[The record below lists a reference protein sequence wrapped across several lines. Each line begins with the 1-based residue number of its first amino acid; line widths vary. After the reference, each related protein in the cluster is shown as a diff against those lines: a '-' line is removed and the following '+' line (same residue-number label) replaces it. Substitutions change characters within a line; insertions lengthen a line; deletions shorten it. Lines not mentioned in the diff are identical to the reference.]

1 MNKKLSVLFISLL
14 LISIVSK
21 SQTFMQGL
29 GATVNIMTAKIDN
42 PSEKY
47 TATVS
52 FTNFTYMPR
61 LIFGAKESS
70 SLSLGFPVSA
80 GVGIGSDV
88 FGESHIYY
96 GGELPLV
103 FDFNK
108 GRKSSPENE
117 DNFGWYIGTGFSYTL
132 TNWSTGG
139 GSADKLNS
147 YGPLLRFGVRFG
159 GGSNNPERAT
169 TVGLSFKP
177 GLEETKFKTFGIA
190 ALMEF

>member
-1 MNKKLSVLFISLL
+1 MIKNIYLPFVSLL
-14 LISIVSK
+14 LISSASQ
-21 SQTFMQGL
+21 SQTFMHGL
-29 GATVNIMTAKIDN
+29 GATVNLMTAKIDN

-70 SLSLGFPVSA
+70 SLSLGFPISA
-80 GVGIGSDV
+80 GVGFGSDV

-103 FDFNK
+103 IDFNK
-108 GRKSSPENE
+108 GRKSSPDNE

-132 TNWSTGG
+132 TNWTTGSST
-139 GSADKLNS
+139 DKLNS
-147 YGPLLRFGVRFG
+147 YGPLARFGVRFG
-159 GGSNNPERAT
+159 GGSNRPDRAT

-177 GLEETKFKTFGIA
+177 GLEDTKFKTIGIVV
-190 ALMEF
+190 LMEF

>member
-1 MNKKLSVLFISLL
+1 MFKKVSIQLFSLL
-14 LISIVSK
+14 LIGLNGN
-21 SQTFMQGL
+21 SQTFMHGL
-29 GATVNIMTAKIDN
+29 GATVNVMTAKINN
-42 PSEKY
+42 PSERY

-61 LIFGAKESS
+61 LIFGEKESS
-70 SLSLGFPVSA
+70 SFSLGFPVSA
-80 GVGIGSDV
+80 GVGFGSDV

-108 GRKSSPENE
+108 GRKSSPDNE

-132 TNWSTGG
+132 TNWTTGG
-139 GSADKLNS
+139 STDKLNS

-159 GGSNNPERAT
+159 GGSNHPERAT

-177 GLEETKFKTFGIA
+177 GLEEAKFKTFGIVV
-190 ALMEF
+190 LMEL

>member
-1 MNKKLSVLFISLL
+1 MIKKLSMLFISSL
-14 LISIVSK
+14 LISTASN
-21 SQTFMQGL
+21 SQTFMHGL

-61 LIFGAKESS
+61 LIFGEKESS
-70 SLSLGFPVSA
+70 SFSLGFPISA
-80 GVGIGSDV
+80 GVGFGSDV
-88 FGESHIYY
+88 FGDTHVYY

-108 GRKSSPENE
+108 GRKSSPDNE
-117 DNFGWYIGTGFSYTL
+117 DSFGWYIGTGFSYTL
-132 TNWSTGG
+132 TNWTTGSST
-139 GSADKLNS
+139 DKLNS
-147 YGPLLRFGVRFG
+147 YGPLVRFGVRFG
-159 GGSNNPERAT
+159 GGSNRPERAT

-177 GLEETKFKTFGIA
+177 GLEKTKFKTIGIA
-190 ALMEF
+190 VLMEL

>member
-1 MNKKLSVLFISLL
+1 MFKKVSIQLFSLL
-14 LISIVSK
+14 LIGLNGN
-21 SQTFMQGL
+21 SQTFMHGL
-29 GATVNIMTAKIDN
+29 GATVNVMTAKINN
-42 PSEKY
+42 PSERY

-61 LIFGAKESS
+61 LIFGEKESS
-70 SLSLGFPVSA
+70 SFSLGFPVSA
-80 GVGIGSDV
+80 GVGFGSDV

-108 GRKSSPENE
+108 GRKSSPDNE

-132 TNWSTGG
+132 TNWTTGG
-139 GSADKLNS
+139 STDKLNS

-159 GGSNNPERAT
+159 GGSNHPERAT

-177 GLEETKFKTFGIA
+177 GLEEAKFKTIGIVV
-190 ALMEF
+190 LMEL